1 MSERKKATWSC
12 WIAAA
17 AILVSLC
24 AAYIGA
30 YASMVRVSFGLY
42 LITTGPEVPYHYEG
56 IGDGRFD
63 DFQRA
68 LFAPAH
74 WVDQKLV
81 RRDKWNREPFLPDAW
96 ESGDDEED
104 ASL

>member
-1 MSERKKATWSC
+1 MSERRKTTWTC
-12 WIAAA
+12 WIAAIA
-17 AILVSLC
+17 TMALLC

-30 YASMVRVSFGLY
+30 YISMVRVSVEMY

-68 LFAPAH
+68 FFAPAH
-74 WVDQKLV
+74 WVDQRFV
-81 RRDKWNREPFLPDAW
+81 RRNEWNREPFFPEAW
-96 ESGDDEED
+96 ESGDDEDD